1 MSTPKTSLMIR
12 AKSHDKKYFLIIP
25 IFLIFFFSL
34 FSTASKTFNINESQL
49 NSIENKFGIQGKNR
63 VEEWDAMLESS
74 KDETTLNKIKNVN
87 DFFNKITYKTDLSH
101 WRQKDYWATP
111 FEFMGSGAG
120 DCEDYA
126 IAKYFSLIKLGIPDE
141 KLRITY
147 VSYKK
152 ANSKFE
158 QAHMVLTY
166 YHKTGV
172 EPVVLDNIDKTLQVA
187 VIVAKY
193 SEMFVTSINKF
204 VKSSSK
210 VNPLKLNKNDFSINE
225 ITAYENYQ
233 KICFPSE

>member
-1 MSTPKTSLMIR
+1 MQKILFIS
-12 AKSHDKKYFLIIP
+12 FVLIS
-25 IFLIFFFSL
+25 FSSL
-34 FSTASKTFNINESQL
+34 FSTASKTFNITESQL

-74 KDETTLNKIKNVN
+74 KEETTLNKIKNVT

-187 VIVAKY
+187 SKRTDLKPVYSFNASGLWQAKTKG
-193 SEMFVTSINKF
+193 EARVGNNEL
-204 VKSSSK
+204 KSWKDLMSR
-210 VNPLKLNKNDFSINE
+210 F
-225 ITAYENYQ
+225 
-233 KICFPSE
+233 

>member
-1 MSTPKTSLMIR
+1 MQKILFIS
-12 AKSHDKKYFLIIP
+12 FVLIS
-25 IFLIFFFSL
+25 FSSL
-34 FSTASKTFNINESQL
+34 FSTASKTFNIDESQL
-49 NSIENKFGIQGKNR
+49 KSIENKYGIQAKTR

-74 KDETTLNKIKNVN
+74 KDENTLTKIKNVN
-87 DFFNKITYKTDLSH
+87 DFFNKITYKSDLSV
-101 WRQKDYWATP
+101 WGTKDYWATP
-111 FEFMGSGAG
+111 FEFMGVGAG

-166 YHKTGV
+166 YHKIGV

-187 VIVAKY
+187 SKRTDLKPVYSFNASGLWQAKTKG
-193 SEMFVTSINKF
+193 EARVGNNEL
-204 VKSSSK
+204 KSWKDLMSR
-210 VNPLKLNKNDFSINE
+210 F
-225 ITAYENYQ
+225 
-233 KICFPSE
+233 